1 MSAGVLKHGKPRREA
16 AKSVTLSKIDLRALW
31 ELDKPPLMS
40 GKLFLGHR
48 LRRLRR
54 DLGKSQTDMATSLG
68 ISPSYLNHLE
78 RNQRPVTAALLLKLA
93 DIYEVDVRSFA
104 TGGGTRTGPD
114 ELKEIF
120 SDVILSD
127 LDVARYELAELAHNS
142 PTVADAIARLYAA
155 LKEAGRSPGVEGN
168 GDARSL
174 VTPENWVRDYIQQ
187 HRNHYPELEQCAETL
202 GGALS
207 DPLSMSEPMRRR
219 LKDAWGITARVV
231 PQAELGNVSQSYDT
245 ERRQFLLSSQL
256 RAENRTFALA
266 YQLALTEFASVI
278 ERMVAEAAPPDEG
291 IAQLLHMSLA
301 NYAAGAIMMPYGRFL
316 SACEEMRYS
325 IDRLCGEFGANVE
338 QVAHRLTTMGR
349 PGARGVPF
357 FMLRVDPAGNI
368 SKRYAGDQFPFSRFG
383 GTCPRWNLHA
393 AFQAA
398 GQVVT
403 QLIETPDGHRYFTVA
418 RTIERPIRTDLSG
431 GLLAI
436 GLGCDIRYA
445 HKLSCADVYDLANA
459 PVTPVGPACAI
470 CPRLDCGYRA
480 TAPAG
485 RMLAVDR
492 LQKTISPYPFVPA

>member
-1 MSAGVLKHGKPRREA
+1 MS
-16 AKSVTLSKIDLRALW
+16 S
-31 ELDKPPLMS
+31 
-40 GKLFLGHR
+40 KLFLGHR

-54 DLGKSQTDMATSLG
+54 DHQLSQTDMATSLG

-93 DIYEVDVRSFA
+93 ELYEVDVRSFA
-104 TGGGTRTGPD
+104 SGGGTRTGPD
-114 ELKEIF
+114 ELAEIF
-120 SDVILSD
+120 SDALLTD
-127 LDVARYELAELAHNS
+127 LDVPRYELAELAHNAPS
-142 PTVADAIARLYAA
+142 VADAIARLYAA
-155 LKEAGRSPGVEGN
+155 LKEAGRNPSIASS
-168 GDARSL
+168 GDARAL

-187 HRNHYPELEQCAETL
+187 HRNYYPELEECAETL

-219 LKDAWGITARVV
+219 LKEGWGISARVV
-231 PQAELGNVSQSYDT
+231 PQEELGNVSQLYDA
-245 ERRQFLLSSQL
+245 ERRLFLMSSQL

-266 YQLALTEFASVI
+266 YQLALVEFAAVLDK
-278 ERMVAEAAPPDEG
+278 MVAEAAPPDEG

-316 SACEEMRYS
+316 RACEEMRYS

-338 QVAHRLTTMGR
+338 QVAHRFTTLGR

-418 RTIERPIRTDLSG
+418 RTIERPIKSDLSG

-436 GLGCDIRYA
+436 GLGCDIRHA
-445 HKLSCADVYDLANA
+445 HKLSLRR
-459 PVTPVGPACAI
+459 G
-470 CPRLDCGYRA
+470 L
-480 TAPAG
+480 
-485 RMLAVDR
+485 
-492 LQKTISPYPFVPA
+492 

>member
-1 MSAGVLKHGKPRREA
+1 MS
-16 AKSVTLSKIDLRALW
+16 S
-31 ELDKPPLMS
+31 
-40 GKLFLGHR
+40 KLFLGHR

-54 DLGKSQTDMATSLG
+54 DHGLSQTDMAQSLA

-78 RNQRPVTAALLLKLA
+78 RNQRPVTAGLLLRLA
-93 DIYEVDVRSFA
+93 EQYEVDVRSFA
-104 TGGGTRTGPD
+104 SGGGHRTGPD
-114 ELKEIF
+114 ELGEIF
-120 SDVILSD
+120 ADQLLAD
-127 LDVARYELAELAHNS
+127 LGVPRYELAELANNS
-142 PTVADAIARLYAA
+142 PSIADAIARLYGA
-155 LKEAGRSPGVEGN
+155 LKEANREGGVAAG
-168 GDARSL
+168 GDARAL
-174 VTPENWVRDYIQQ
+174 VTPENWVREYIQQ
-187 HRNHYPELEQCAETL
+187 HRNHYPALEEAAETL

-207 DPLSMSEPMRRR
+207 DPLSMAEPMRRR
-219 LKDAWGITARVV
+219 LKEAWGISARVV
-231 PQAELGNVSQSYDT
+231 PQCELGNVSQVYDADA
-245 ERRQFLLSSQL
+245 RKFLISSQL
-256 RAENRTFALA
+256 KLENRTFALA
-266 YQLALTEFASVI
+266 YQLALVEFAPI
-278 ERMVAEAAPPDEG
+278 LERMVAEAAPPDQG
-291 IAQLLHMSLA
+291 IAQLLHMTLA

-316 SACEEMRYS
+316 KACEEMHYS

-338 QVAHRLTTMGR
+338 QVAHRFTTLSR
-349 PGARGVPF
+349 PGHRGVPF

-418 RTIERPIRTDLSG
+418 RTIERPVKTDLVG

-436 GLGCDIRYA
+436 GLGCDIAHA
-445 HKLSCADVYDLANA
+445 HKLHCAEGYDLERA

-470 CPRLDCGYRA
+470 CPRVDCAQRA

-492 LQKTISPYPFVPA
+492 SKKTISPYPFVAG

>member
-1 MSAGVLKHGKPRREA
+1 
-16 AKSVTLSKIDLRALW
+16 
-31 ELDKPPLMS
+31 MS

-54 DLGKSQTDMATSLG
+54 DHDLSQTDMAASLA

-93 DIYEVDVRSFA
+93 ELYEVDVRVFA
-104 TGGGTRTGPD
+104 AGGGARTGPD
-114 ELKEIF
+114 ALAEIF
-120 SDVILSD
+120 ADAMLAD
-127 LDVARYELAELAHNS
+127 LGVPRYELAELANNAPS
-142 PTVADAIARLYAA
+142 IADAIARLYTA
-155 LKEAGRSPGVEGN
+155 LKEAGRNPSLAN
-168 GDARSL
+168 AGDARAL
-174 VTPENWVRDYIQQ
+174 VTPENWVRDYIQA
-187 HRNHYPELEQCAETL
+187 HRNHYPTLEQAAETL

-219 LKDAWGITARVV
+219 LKEAWGISARVV
-231 PQAELGNVSQSYDT
+231 PQEELGNVSQLYDV

-266 YQLALTEFASVI
+266 YQLALVEFAPLL
-278 ERMVAEAAPPDEG
+278 EKMVAEAAPPDEG

-316 SACEEMRYS
+316 TACEEMRYS

-338 QVAHRLTTMGR
+338 QVAHRLTTLNR

-418 RTIERPIRTDLSG
+418 RTIDRPIKSDLSG

-445 HKLSCADVYDLANA
+445 HKLHCAEGYDLANA

-492 LQKTISPYPFVPA
+492 LKKTISPYPFVPG

>member
-1 MSAGVLKHGKPRREA
+1 MS
-16 AKSVTLSKIDLRALW
+16 S
-31 ELDKPPLMS
+31 
-40 GKLFLGHR
+40 KLFLGHR

-54 DLGKSQTDMATSLG
+54 DHELSQTDMAATLA

-78 RNQRPVTAALLLKLA
+78 RNQRPVTASLLLKLA
-93 DIYEVDVRSFA
+93 ELYDVDVRAFA
-104 TGGGTRTGPD
+104 AGGGTRTGPD
-114 ELKEIF
+114 ELGEIF
-120 SDVILSD
+120 SDALLAD
-127 LDVARYELAELAHNS
+127 LGVPRYELAELAHNAPS
-142 PTVADAIARLYAA
+142 VADAIARLYAA
-155 LKEAGRSPGVEGN
+155 LKESSRGPGPTGN
-168 GDARSL
+168 GDVRTL

-187 HRNHYPELEQCAETL
+187 HRNHYPELEAAAETL

-207 DPLSMSEPMRRR
+207 DPLSMQEPMRRR
-219 LKDAWGITARVV
+219 LKDAWGISARVV
-231 PQAELGNVSQSYDT
+231 SQAELGNASQVYDS
-245 ERRQFLLSSQL
+245 ERRAFLMSSQL
-256 RAENRTFALA
+256 RPENRTFALA
-266 YQLALTEFASVI
+266 YQLALVEFAALLD
-278 ERMVAEAAPPDEG
+278 RMVAEAAPPDEG
-291 IAQLLHMSLA
+291 ISQLLHMSLA

-316 SACEEMRYS
+316 AACEAMRYS

-338 QVAHRLTTMGR
+338 QVAHRLTTMSR

-403 QLIETPDGHRYFTVA
+403 QLIETPDGQRFFTVA
-418 RTIERPIRTDLSG
+418 RTIDRPIKSDLSG
-431 GLLAI
+431 GLLAV
-436 GLGCDIRYA
+436 GLGCDIAHA
-445 HKLSCADVYDLANA
+445 HKLSCAEGYDLANA

-480 TAPAG
+480 TPPAG

-492 LQKTISPYPFVPA
+492 TRKTISPYPFVAG